1 LKSIAEED
9 DELEKTMGGI
19 CVERRRRR
27 RRIWVRRR
35 TKRNGTLASHA
46 REHIR
51 SIQKRAGELG
61 AHTSTRRRRRRRRR
75 IHQ

>member
-1 LKSIAEED
+1 VLKSIAEED
-9 DELEKTMGGI
+9 DELEKTMDGI
-19 CVERRRRR
+19 CVERRR

-61 AHTSTRRRRRRRRR
+61 AHTSTRRRRRRR